1 MKDQDPTSENEPWP
15 SSAPTKEKQ
24 ASINSSESSPK
35 SSPDGSHET
44 VDSDTKIKQNPSP
57 QQKPTKMVV
66 EEVDNFDSVGSGEI
80 ISAPKPQS
88 NKSTSSSSSSSST
101 EDSSEKETT
110 KNYPLSPKSKPGPD
124 TNVAE
129 SQEGMDSFGSTDT
142 IEAPPKTKILSTT
155 SLASPKDGVEKSGPQ
170 VKFFQPTYSSKL
182 SRAISTE
189 SGMEQIEQK
198 PQSIEQK
205 PQTMLIKSAMKASTG
220 VLEVTVK
227 PMKPIFESDSIPDK
241 RQSYPPKSGGKIS
254 DLDSQDKRQSY
265 PPDAS
270 STQKKVNSKESSL
283 PLSISKEKEVPNSG
297 ASGSSLKPSRSQG
310 PNSDIKLKVGIQTES
325 KKAVKHRK
333 NELDY
338 EKDSNLARTVL
349 EKDLSKLS
357 IEAFKIL
364 EAEKEIIKSKVDVDF
379 DASKPILYYPARD
392 VTENEFLKQAINTFR
407 KTFQKSLQTS
417 FQELQHEFD
426 LKKIQIISEIEEKYA
441 NEIHEVKM
449 EMQKQGEHK
458 VQAEIASISKLNESR
473 LKQVRMRAE
482 DDFKL
487 EEEKL
492 KQHFE
497 RKRET
502 VKEEVAS
509 QQAKINELQRKAND
523 ESTHES
529 WVKELGLGEPNDAE
543 NLREI
548 LPKIEVDVQNTT
560 SPTRKSKKKAAKSR
574 KSGLKSKTSEISGK
588 SYYI

>member
-1 MKDQDPTSENEPWP
+1 MKDQEPTSENEPWP
-15 SSAPTKEKQ
+15 SSAPMKEKQ
-24 ASINSSESSPK
+24 ASINSSGSSPK

-44 VDSDTKIKQNPSP
+44 VDSDTKIKQNSSP
-57 QQKPTKMVV
+57 QQKPSKIVV

-80 ISAPKPQS
+80 ISSPKAQS

-124 TNVAE
+124 ASVAE

-142 IEAPPKTKILSTT
+142 IEAPPKAKILSTT
-155 SLASPKDGVEKSGPQ
+155 SLASGPQ

-198 PQSIEQK
+198 PQLIEQK
-205 PQTMLIKSAMKASTG
+205 TQTMLIKSAMKASTG

-227 PMKPIFESDSIPDK
+227 PMKPMFESDSIPDK
-241 RQSYPPKSGGKIS
+241 RQSYPPKSAGKIP

-270 STQKKVNSKESSL
+270 NTQKKVNWKATSP
-283 PLSISKEKEVPNSG
+283 PLSTSKEKETPNSDP
-297 ASGSSLKPSRSQG
+297 SHLGSSLKPSKSQG
-310 PNSDIKLKVGIQTES
+310 PDSDSKFKVSIQTES
-325 KKAVKHRK
+325 KKAEKHRK

-349 EKDLSKLS
+349 EKDLNKLS
-357 IEAFKIL
+357 IEAFKII
-364 EAEKEIIKSKVDVDF
+364 EAEKEIIKTKVEVDF
-379 DASKPILYYPARD
+379 DDSKPILYYPSRD
-392 VTENEFLKQAINTFR
+392 VTENEFLKQALNTFR

-426 LKKIQIISEIEEKYA
+426 LKKIQIISEIQEKYA

-449 EMQKQGEHK
+449 ETQKQGDNK
-458 VQAEIASISKLNESR
+458 VQAEIASLSKLNESR
-473 LKQVRMRAE
+473 LKQVRIQAE

-497 RKRET
+497 RKREIA
-502 VKEEVAS
+502 KEEVAS
-509 QQAKINELQRKAND
+509 QQASFNELQRKAND
-523 ESTHES
+523 EITHES
-529 WVKELGLGEPNDAE
+529 WVKELSLGEPNDGE
-543 NLREI
+543 NLSEI
-548 LPKIEVDVQNTT
+548 LPKMDVNVQNTT
-560 SPTRKSKKKAAKSR
+560 SPMRKSKKKAAKSR
-574 KSGLKSKTSEISGK
+574 KSGRKSKTSEISVK
-588 SYYI
+588 CNYF